1 MDRRKFL
8 VGTAAGAAA
17 IAGFGV
23 NGAAQAPAAPAAGG
37 QAAGGAG
44 RQGAAAVQGRGRG
57 PADVPAWKIARVSIM
72 TYNYNNM
79 VKAPWQEASPT
90 RILDILDIPQF
101 YVDTYG
107 VHHVEFQN
115 SHVGQNRLPD
125 LELFKQL
132 KAKLDAVKSTASQ
145 INIETGNLGG
155 MTPEASLAWVENT
168 KKWVDAAPILGV
180 TRLMLN
186 QGTLNQETKAS
197 VVATWKAA
205 VEYAKP
211 RGVMISA
218 ETRGGGGGRAGA
230 DGVVPPPAW
239 MLLEECIEAA
249 GGHSNIDIGGA
260 GAPNQDAL
268 HAAIKG
274 MFPTTSGNMHIKSS
288 TNWDIGA
295 AVRYTES
302 LGYKGLYSIEVN
314 QDAAIRIVY
323 NTILANVK
331 NQA

>member
-1 MDRRKFL
+1 MNRRHFL
-8 VGTAAGAAA
+8 VGAASGVAAFTG
-17 IAGFGV
+17 IAG
-23 NGAAQAPAAPAAGG
+23 AQAPAAG
-37 QAAGGAG
+37 QGQGAG
-44 RQGAAAVQGRGRG
+44 RQGAAPAGRGRG
-57 PADVPAWKIARVSIM
+57 GPAAVPEWKLARVSIM

-79 VKAPWQEASPT
+79 VYTPWQPASET
-90 RILDILDIPQF
+90 RILNVLDIPQF

-107 VHHVEFQN
+107 VRNVEFQN
-115 SHVGQNRLPD
+115 SHVGQNRLPNLD
-125 LELFKQL
+125 LFREL
-132 KAKLDAVKSTASQ
+132 KAKLDAVKSTARQ
-145 INIETGNLGG
+145 INIETGLIGG

-168 KKWVDAAPILGV
+168 KQWVDAAPVLGV
-180 TRLMLN
+180 KRLMLN

-197 VVATWKAA
+197 VIATWKAA

-260 GAPNQDAL
+260 GAPSQDAL

-295 AVRYTES
+295 AVRFTES
-302 LGYKGLYSIEVN
+302 LGYRGTYSIEVSP
-314 QDAAIRIVY
+314 DAAIRIVY
-323 NTILANVK
+323 NTILANVT
-331 NQA
+331 NQPEA